1 MIDSKALRTKRQI
14 SGLPIVGNIKAGS
27 NGELTFKVTIKPELL
42 DPVMGLVQ
50 LFSSELRRSMRTRD
64 FWRDQAM
71 KEKID
76 YENGVID
83 FKRRK
88 RIALSVYRRTGSA
101 ALAARAGNWAIT
113 DVRMFVHDAEISRR
127 RAARDARNRRIF
139 NLRASGM
146 PCRRIA
152 AQYGI
157 TASQVSRIANSA
169 AELRA

>member
-1 MIDSKALRTKRQI
+1 MSDSKALRTKRQI
-14 SGLPIVGNIKAGS
+14 SGLPIVGNIKAGP

-71 KEKID
+71 KEKVD
-76 YENGVID
+76 YDNGVID

-113 DVRMFVHDAEISRR
+113 DVRMFAKSAQVEEHQKQLIARNQRIKAMHRSGMSCRAIADQFDISSGQISRII
-127 RAARDARNRRIF
+127 RA
-139 NLRASGM
+139 LS
-146 PCRRIA
+146 
-152 AQYGI
+152 
-157 TASQVSRIANSA
+157 
-169 AELRA
+169 